1 VRRSHRIISSSYS
14 QQATFKQSFVRCRRS
29 SRGAATCRTHL
40 VLAPADVAWKSR
52 ALRIVFCDPR
62 WVPQPNAAVT
72 LRARFTASRV
82 TRVRGRGERDAR
94 GRRPRLSVGVRR
106 RRRNLLRVVKTFPVR
121 CQIGAG
127 VHCRAERLGGRRR
140 SNRRGSAPSSYRF
153 AVRGVYGCGH
163 RLQPGAPSRLA
174 RPAPCAE
181 SGLSPLSKDAPLG
194 PDRVGTKLPL
204 PSRATVQNTLL
215 PRKHCA
221 RGIMP
226 SAGLC
231 RVEVKQQGDAR
242 RGVES

>member
-94 GRRPRLSVGVRR
+94 GRRPRVSDGRSASAAGPGG
-106 RRRNLLRVVKTFPVR
+106 RVVKPSPVR
-121 CQIGAG
+121 WSDRSPAFTAGRGDSAAGALRSVPPYCAAG
-127 VHCRAERLGGRRR
+127 KRAQRFLAATSRPVIRVRL
-140 SNRRGSAPSSYRF
+140 NTT
-153 AVRGVYGCGH
+153 
-163 RLQPGAPSRLA
+163 GASVRLA
-174 RPAPCAE
+174 HVVHTHP
-181 SGLSPLSKDAPLG
+181 
-194 PDRVGTKLPL
+194 
-204 PSRATVQNTLL
+204 
-215 PRKHCA
+215 
-221 RGIMP
+221 
-226 SAGLC
+226 
-231 RVEVKQQGDAR
+231 
-242 RGVES
+242 